1 MWLSLSACL
10 WRLRA
15 AASAGKQSGL
25 LRTRGDCT
33 AARIGFTEQ
42 CQAYPPNKRVAS
54 GTTVGDDDE
63 IANLDSIEVHHTAG
77 RAPLIVSEAGFYK
90 LVLRSRKPVAKEF
103 QRWVTHEVLPSIR
116 KHGGYMAGQEAMSP
130 EQMLAASMRWLES
143 RIAEQQGQI
152 NAQQAQLDAQAP
164 KVLFADAVS
173 TSKRCILVGELAK
186 ILRQNGV
193 DMGEKRLFAWL
204 REHGYLMKRNGITN
218 YPTQRS
224 MDLKL
229 FEIKETPIVHSDG
242 HTTLSVTTKVTP
254 KGQMYFINKFL
265 EGDL

>member
-1 MWLSLSACL
+1 MDNNHITRFDFHGATVRVLADEHDETWFVGKDVATILGYKDTFDALKKHVDKEDKQN
-10 WRLRA
+10 RQN
-15 AASAGKQSGL
+15 ASFDSPRGMTIINESGL
-25 LRTRGDCT
+25 YSLILSSKLPQ
-33 AARIGFTEQ
+33 AR
-42 CQAYPPNKRVAS
+42 
-54 GTTVGDDDE
+54 
-63 IANLDSIEVHHTAG
+63 
-77 RAPLIVSEAGFYK
+77 
-90 LVLRSRKPVAKEF
+90 EF
-103 QRWVTHEVLPSIR
+103 KHWVTSEVLPSIR

-152 NAQQAQLDAQAP
+152 ASQQAQLDAQAP

-204 REHGYLMKRNGITN
+204 REHGYLMQRNGVRN
-218 YPTQRS
+218 FPTQRS
-224 MDLKL
+224 MDLGL
-229 FEIKETPIVHSDG
+229 FQVKETPIVHSDG

-254 KGQMYFINKFL
+254 KGQQYFIQKFL
-265 EGDL
+265 GHKEQTK

>member
-1 MWLSLSACL
+1 MDTNQITRFDFRGATVRVLADEQGEPWFVSKDVCDVLELTNVGEA
-10 WRLRA
+10 LRA
-15 AASAGKQSGL
+15 L
-25 LRTRGDCT
+25 
-33 AARIGFTEQ
+33 
-42 CQAYPPNKRVAS
+42 
-54 GTTVGDDDE
+54 DDDE
-63 IANLDSIEVHHTAG
+63 KNTIRISDGIAGNPYKTTI
-77 RAPLIVSEAGFYK
+77 SESGFYR

-152 NAQQAQLDAQAP
+152 ASQQAQLDAQAP

-204 REHGYLMKRNGITN
+204 REHGYLMQRNGVRN
-218 YPTQRS
+218 FPTQRS
-224 MDLKL
+224 MDLGL
-229 FEIKETPIVHSDG
+229 FQVKETPIVHSDW

-254 KGQMYFINKFL
+254 KGQQYFIQKFL
-265 EGDL
+265 GHRQQTK

>member
-1 MWLSLSACL
+1 MDTNQITRFDFHGANVRVLTDEHNETWFV
-10 WRLRA
+10 
-15 AASAGKQSGL
+15 GKDVATILGYKDTFGALKKHVDKEDKQNRQNDSFNSPRGMTIINESGL
-25 LRTRGDCT
+25 YSLILSSKIPQ
-33 AARIGFTEQ
+33 AR
-42 CQAYPPNKRVAS
+42 
-54 GTTVGDDDE
+54 
-63 IANLDSIEVHHTAG
+63 
-77 RAPLIVSEAGFYK
+77 
-90 LVLRSRKPVAKEF
+90 EF
-103 QRWVTHEVLPSIR
+103 KHWVTSEVLPSIR

-152 NAQQAQLDAQAP
+152 ASQQAQLDAQAP

-204 REHGYLMKRNGITN
+204 REHGYLMQRNGVRN
-218 YPTQRS
+218 FPTQHS
-224 MDLKL
+224 MDLGL
-229 FEIKETPIVHSDG
+229 FQVKETPIVHSDG

-254 KGQMYFINKFL
+254 KGQQYFIQKFL
-265 EGDL
+265 GHKEQTK

>member
-1 MWLSLSACL
+1 MDTNQITRFDFHGANVRLLTDEQGGPWFIAKDICDVLDVRTNNVRAILDADEVSDLSNDYSI
-10 WRLRA
+10 
-15 AASAGKQSGL
+15 
-25 LRTRGDCT
+25 D
-33 AARIGFTEQ
+33 
-42 CQAYPPNKRVAS
+42 
-54 GTTVGDDDE
+54 
-63 IANLDSIEVHHTAG
+63 IAQNGG
-77 RAPLIVSEAGFYK
+77 RAPLTVSESGFYK

-152 NAQQAQLDAQAP
+152 NAQQAKLDAQAP

-204 REHGYLMKRNGITN
+204 REHGYLMQRNGVRN
-218 YPTQRS
+218 FPTQRS
-224 MDLKL
+224 MDLGL
-229 FEIKETPIVHSDG
+229 FQVKETPVVHSDW

-254 KGQMYFINKFL
+254 KGQQYFIQKFL
-265 EGDL
+265 GHKEQTK

>member
-1 MWLSLSACL
+1 MNNQIQQIQQYNFHGSAVRIHTNGDTVEYCARDIAATLGYTNTSKAISDHCRGVTNRYPIVDSL
-10 WRLRA
+10 
-15 AASAGKQSGL
+15 G
-25 LRTRGDCT
+25 RTQEATFISEGDVY
-33 AARIGFTEQ
+33 R
-42 CQAYPPNKRVAS
+42 
-54 GTTVGDDDE
+54 
-63 IANLDSIEVHHTAG
+63 
-77 RAPLIVSEAGFYK
+77 LIVSSQLPAA
-90 LVLRSRKPVAKEF
+90 VEF
-103 QRWVTHEVLPSIR
+103 EHWLFDEVLPSIR

-152 NAQQAQLDAQAP
+152 NAQQQQLDAQAP

-204 REHGYLMKRNGITN
+204 RDHGYLMKRNGIPN

-242 HTTLSVTTKVTP
+242 HTTLSITTKVTP
-254 KGQMYFINKFL
+254 KGQIYFTEKFL
-265 EGDL
+265 GKRAETAA

>member
-1 MWLSLSACL
+1 MDTNQITRFDFHGATVRVLADEQGEPWFVAKDVCGVLELTNVGEA
-10 WRLRA
+10 LRA
-15 AASAGKQSGL
+15 L
-25 LRTRGDCT
+25 
-33 AARIGFTEQ
+33 
-42 CQAYPPNKRVAS
+42 
-54 GTTVGDDDE
+54 DDDE
-63 IANLDSIEVHHTAG
+63 KNTIRIYEGIAGNPYKATI
-77 RAPLIVSEAGFYK
+77 SESGFYR

-116 KHGGYMAGQEAMSP
+116 QHGGYMAGQEAMSP

-152 NAQQAQLDAQAP
+152 ASQQAQLDAQAP

-204 REHGYLMKRNGITN
+204 REHGYLMQRNGVRN
-218 YPTQRS
+218 FPTQRS
-224 MDLKL
+224 MDFGL
-229 FEIKETPIVHSDG
+229 FQVKETPIVHSDG

-254 KGQMYFINKFL
+254 KGQQYFIQKFL
-265 EGDL
+265 GHKEQTK

>member
-1 MWLSLSACL
+1 MDTNQITRFDFHGANVRVLTDEHDETWFVGKDVATILGYKDTFDALKKHVDKEDKQN
-10 WRLRA
+10 RQN
-15 AASAGKQSGL
+15 ASFDSPRGMTIINESGL
-25 LRTRGDCT
+25 YSLILSSKLPQ
-33 AARIGFTEQ
+33 AR
-42 CQAYPPNKRVAS
+42 
-54 GTTVGDDDE
+54 
-63 IANLDSIEVHHTAG
+63 
-77 RAPLIVSEAGFYK
+77 
-90 LVLRSRKPVAKEF
+90 EF
-103 QRWVTHEVLPSIR
+103 KHWVTSEVLPSIR

-152 NAQQAQLDAQAP
+152 ASQQAQLDAQAP

-204 REHGYLMKRNGITN
+204 REHGYLMQRNGVRN
-218 YPTQRS
+218 FPTQRS
-224 MDLKL
+224 MDLGL
-229 FEIKETPIVHSDG
+229 FQVEETPIVHPDG

-254 KGQMYFINKFL
+254 KGQQYFIQKFL
-265 EGDL
+265 GHRQQTK

>member
-1 MWLSLSACL
+1 MDNHQITRFDFHGATVRVLTDEHNETWFVGKDVATILGYKDTFDALKKHVDKEDKQN
-10 WRLRA
+10 RQN
-15 AASAGKQSGL
+15 ASFDSPRGMTLINESGL
-25 LRTRGDCT
+25 YSLILSSKLPQ
-33 AARIGFTEQ
+33 AR
-42 CQAYPPNKRVAS
+42 
-54 GTTVGDDDE
+54 
-63 IANLDSIEVHHTAG
+63 
-77 RAPLIVSEAGFYK
+77 
-90 LVLRSRKPVAKEF
+90 EF
-103 QRWVTHEVLPSIR
+103 KHWVTSEVLPSIR

-204 REHGYLMKRNGITN
+204 REHGYLMQRNGVRN
-218 YPTQRS
+218 FPTQHS
-224 MDLKL
+224 MDLGL
-229 FEIKETPIVHSDG
+229 FQVKETPIVHSDG

-254 KGQMYFINKFL
+254 KGQQYFIQKFL
-265 EGDL
+265 GHKEQTK

>member
-1 MWLSLSACL
+1 MNNQIQQYAFHDSAV
-10 WRLRA
+10 RIH
-15 AASAGKQSGL
+15 
-25 LRTRGDCT
+25 TDGDTIEYC
-33 AARIGFTEQ
+33 ARDVATTLGYANPNDAIRRHCKGIVKR
-42 CQAYPPNKRVAS
+42 YPL
-54 GTTVGDDDE
+54 E
-63 IANLDSIEVHHTAG
+63 TAG
-77 RAPLIVSEAGFYK
+77 GMQEMAFIGEGDVYRLIVSSQLPA
-90 LVLRSRKPVAKEF
+90 ATEF
-103 QRWVTHEVLPSIR
+103 EHWLFDEVLPSIR
-116 KHGGYMAGQEAMSP
+116 KHGGYMAGQETMSP

-152 NAQQAQLDAQAP
+152 NAQQQQLDAQAP

-204 REHGYLMKRNGITN
+204 REHGYLMKRNGIPN

-242 HTTLSVTTKVTP
+242 HTTLSITTKVTP
-254 KGQMYFINKFL
+254 KGQQYFIQKFL
-265 EGDL
+265 AGKCHE

>member
-1 MWLSLSACL
+1 MDTNQITRFDFHGANVRVLTDEHDETWFVGKDVATILGYKDTFDALKKHVDKEDKQN
-10 WRLRA
+10 RQN
-15 AASAGKQSGL
+15 ASFDSPRGMTIINESGL
-25 LRTRGDCT
+25 YSLILSSKLPQ
-33 AARIGFTEQ
+33 AR
-42 CQAYPPNKRVAS
+42 
-54 GTTVGDDDE
+54 
-63 IANLDSIEVHHTAG
+63 
-77 RAPLIVSEAGFYK
+77 
-90 LVLRSRKPVAKEF
+90 EF
-103 QRWVTHEVLPSIR
+103 KHWVTSEVLPSIR

-152 NAQQAQLDAQAP
+152 ASQQAQLDAQAP

-204 REHGYLMKRNGITN
+204 REHGYLMQRNGVRN
-218 YPTQRS
+218 FPTQRS
-224 MDLKL
+224 MDLGL
-229 FEIKETPIVHSDG
+229 FQVKETPIVHSDG

-254 KGQMYFINKFL
+254 KGQQYFIQKFL
-265 EGDL
+265 GHRQQTK

>member
-1 MWLSLSACL
+1 MDTNQITRFDFHGATVRVPTDEHGEPWFIAKDICDVLDVRTNNVRAILDADEVSDLSNDYSI
-10 WRLRA
+10 
-15 AASAGKQSGL
+15 
-25 LRTRGDCT
+25 DI
-33 AARIGFTEQ
+33 ARNG
-42 CQAYPPNKRVAS
+42 
-54 GTTVGDDDE
+54 
-63 IANLDSIEVHHTAG
+63 G
-77 RAPLIVSEAGFYK
+77 RAPLIVSESGFYK

-143 RIAEQQGQI
+143 RIAEQQ
-152 NAQQAQLDAQAP
+152 AQLDAQAP

-204 REHGYLMKRNGITN
+204 REHGYLMQRNGVRN
-218 YPTQRS
+218 FPTQRS
-224 MDLKL
+224 MDLGL
-229 FEIKETPIVHSDG
+229 FQVKETPIVHPDW

-254 KGQMYFINKFL
+254 KGQQYFIQKFL
-265 EGDL
+265 GHKEQTK

>member
-1 MWLSLSACL
+1 MDTNQITQFDFRGATVRVLTDKHGGPWFIAKDICDVLDVRTNNVRAILDADEVSDLSNDYSI
-10 WRLRA
+10 
-15 AASAGKQSGL
+15 
-25 LRTRGDCT
+25 D
-33 AARIGFTEQ
+33 
-42 CQAYPPNKRVAS
+42 
-54 GTTVGDDDE
+54 
-63 IANLDSIEVHHTAG
+63 IAQNGG
-77 RAPLIVSEAGFYK
+77 RAPLIVSESGFYK

-204 REHGYLMKRNGITN
+204 REHGYLMKRNGIPN

-254 KGQMYFINKFL
+254 KGQQYFIQKFL
-265 EGDL
+265 GHKEQAK

>member
-1 MWLSLSACL
+1 MDTNQITRFDFHGATVRLLTDEHDEPWFVAKDICGVLELTNVGEA
-10 WRLRA
+10 LRA
-15 AASAGKQSGL
+15 L
-25 LRTRGDCT
+25 
-33 AARIGFTEQ
+33 
-42 CQAYPPNKRVAS
+42 
-54 GTTVGDDDE
+54 DDDE
-63 IANLDSIEVHHTAG
+63 KNTIRIYEGIAGNPYKATI
-77 RAPLIVSEAGFYK
+77 SESGFYR

-143 RIAEQQGQI
+143 RIAEQQ
-152 NAQQAQLDAQAP
+152 AQLDAQAP

-204 REHGYLMKRNGITN
+204 REHGYLMQRNGVRN
-218 YPTQRS
+218 FPTQRS
-224 MDLKL
+224 MDLGL
-229 FEIKETPIVHSDG
+229 FQVKETPIVHSDW

-254 KGQMYFINKFL
+254 KGQQYFIQKFL
-265 EGDL
+265 GHKEQTK

>member
-1 MWLSLSACL
+1 MDTNQITRFDFHGATVRVFTDEHNETWFVAKDICDVLDVRTNNVRAILDADEVSDLSNDYSI
-10 WRLRA
+10 
-15 AASAGKQSGL
+15 
-25 LRTRGDCT
+25 D
-33 AARIGFTEQ
+33 
-42 CQAYPPNKRVAS
+42 
-54 GTTVGDDDE
+54 
-63 IANLDSIEVHHTAG
+63 IAQNGG
-77 RAPLIVSEAGFYK
+77 RAPLIVSESGFYR

-152 NAQQAQLDAQAP
+152 ASQQAQLDAQAP

-193 DMGEKRLFAWL
+193 DMGEKRLFARL
-204 REHGYLMKRNGITN
+204 REHGYLMQRNGVRN
-218 YPTQRS
+218 FPTQRS
-224 MDLKL
+224 MDLGL
-229 FEIKETPIVHSDG
+229 FQVKETPIVHSDG

-254 KGQMYFINKFL
+254 KGQQYFIQKFL
-265 EGDL
+265 GHKEQTK

>member
-1 MWLSLSACL
+1 MNQQPHTDIDYDPNADTILSAHVDEEDKL
-10 WRLRA
+10 TRGILGSGQTRNMTLINE
-15 AASAGKQSGL
+15 SGL
-25 LRTRGDCT
+25 
-33 AARIGFTEQ
+33 
-42 CQAYPPNKRVAS
+42 YS
-54 GTTVGDDDE
+54 
-63 IANLDSIEVHHTAG
+63 
-77 RAPLIVSEAGFYK
+77 
-90 LVLRSRKPVAKEF
+90 LVLSSKLPAAKEF
-103 QRWVTHEVLPSIR
+103 KHWVTSEVLPSVR
-116 KHGGYMAGQEAMSP
+116 RHGGYMAGQEAMSP

-152 NAQQAQLDAQAP
+152 NAQQQQLDAQAP

-204 REHGYLMKRNGITN
+204 REHGYLMKRNGIPN

-242 HTTLSVTTKVTP
+242 HTTLSITTKVTP
-254 KGQMYFINKFL
+254 KGQIYFTEKFL
-265 EGDL
+265 GKRAETAA

>member
-1 MWLSLSACL
+1 MDNNHITRFDFRGATVRVLADEQGEPWFVAKDVCDVLELTNVGEA
-10 WRLRA
+10 LRA
-15 AASAGKQSGL
+15 L
-25 LRTRGDCT
+25 
-33 AARIGFTEQ
+33 
-42 CQAYPPNKRVAS
+42 
-54 GTTVGDDDE
+54 DDDE
-63 IANLDSIEVHHTAG
+63 KNTIRISDGIAGNPYKATI
-77 RAPLIVSEAGFYK
+77 SESGFYR

-152 NAQQAQLDAQAP
+152 ASQQAQLDAQAP

-204 REHGYLMKRNGITN
+204 RENGYLMQRNGVRN
-218 YPTQRS
+218 FPTQRA
-224 MDLKL
+224 MDFGL
-229 FEIKETPIVHSDG
+229 FQVKETPIVHSDG

-254 KGQMYFINKFL
+254 KGQQYFIQKFL
-265 EGDL
+265 GHRQQTK

>member
-1 MWLSLSACL
+1 MNNQIQQYDFHGNAVRVLTDEQGEPWFVGKDICDVLDVRTNNVRAILDVDEVSDLSNDYSI
-10 WRLRA
+10 
-15 AASAGKQSGL
+15 
-25 LRTRGDCT
+25 D
-33 AARIGFTEQ
+33 
-42 CQAYPPNKRVAS
+42 
-54 GTTVGDDDE
+54 
-63 IANLDSIEVHHTAG
+63 IAQNGG
-77 RAPLIVSEAGFYK
+77 RAPLIVSESGFYK

-152 NAQQAQLDAQAP
+152 DAQQAQLDAQAP

-193 DMGEKRLFAWL
+193 DMGEKRMFAWL
-204 REHGYLMKRNGITN
+204 REHGYLMQRNGVRN
-218 YPTQRS
+218 FPTQRA
-224 MDLKL
+224 MDLGL
-229 FEIKETPIVHSDG
+229 FQVKETPIVHSDG

-254 KGQMYFINKFL
+254 KGQIYFTEKFL
-265 EGDL
+265 GKRAETAA

>member
-1 MWLSLSACL
+1 MDTNQITRFDFHGATVRVLTDEQGEPWFVAKDICDVLDVRTNNVRAILDADEVSDLSNDYSI
-10 WRLRA
+10 
-15 AASAGKQSGL
+15 
-25 LRTRGDCT
+25 D
-33 AARIGFTEQ
+33 
-42 CQAYPPNKRVAS
+42 
-54 GTTVGDDDE
+54 
-63 IANLDSIEVHHTAG
+63 IAQNGG
-77 RAPLIVSEAGFYK
+77 RAPLIVSESGLYR

-152 NAQQAQLDAQAP
+152 ASQQARLDAQAP

-193 DMGEKRLFAWL
+193 DMGEKRMFSWL
-204 REHGYLMKRNGITN
+204 REHGYLMQRNGVRN
-218 YPTQRS
+218 FPTQRS
-224 MDLKL
+224 MDLGL
-229 FEIKETPIVHSDG
+229 FKVKETPIVHSDG

-254 KGQMYFINKFL
+254 KGQQYFIQKFL
-265 EGDL
+265 GHKEQTK

>member
-1 MWLSLSACL
+1 MDNHQITRFDFHGATVRVLTDEHDETWFVGKDVATILGYKDTFDALKKHVDEEDKQN
-10 WRLRA
+10 RQN
-15 AASAGKQSGL
+15 ASFDSPRGMTLINESGL
-25 LRTRGDCT
+25 YSLILSSKLPQ
-33 AARIGFTEQ
+33 AR
-42 CQAYPPNKRVAS
+42 
-54 GTTVGDDDE
+54 
-63 IANLDSIEVHHTAG
+63 
-77 RAPLIVSEAGFYK
+77 
-90 LVLRSRKPVAKEF
+90 EF
-103 QRWVTHEVLPSIR
+103 KHWVTSEVLPSIR

-152 NAQQAQLDAQAP
+152 ASQQAQLDAQAP

-204 REHGYLMKRNGITN
+204 REHGYLMQRNGVRN
-218 YPTQRS
+218 FPTQHS
-224 MDLKL
+224 MDLGL
-229 FEIKETPIVHSDG
+229 FQVKETPIVHSDW

-254 KGQMYFINKFL
+254 KGQQYFIQKFL
-265 EGDL
+265 GHKEQTK

>member
-1 MWLSLSACL
+1 MDTNQITRFDFHGANVRVLTDEQGEPWFI
-10 WRLRA
+10 
-15 AASAGKQSGL
+15 GKDVATILGYKDTFGALKKHVDNEDKQNCQNDSFESPRGMTIINESGL
-25 LRTRGDCT
+25 YSLILSSKIPQ
-33 AARIGFTEQ
+33 AR
-42 CQAYPPNKRVAS
+42 
-54 GTTVGDDDE
+54 
-63 IANLDSIEVHHTAG
+63 
-77 RAPLIVSEAGFYK
+77 
-90 LVLRSRKPVAKEF
+90 EF
-103 QRWVTHEVLPSIR
+103 KHWVTHDVLPSIR

-152 NAQQAQLDAQAP
+152 ASQQAQLDEQAP

-204 REHGYLMKRNGITN
+204 REHGYLMQRNGVRN
-218 YPTQRS
+218 FPTQRS
-224 MDLKL
+224 MDLGL
-229 FEIKETPIVHSDG
+229 FQVKETPIVHSDG

-254 KGQMYFINKFL
+254 KGQQYFIQKFL
-265 EGDL
+265 GHKEQTK

>member
-1 MWLSLSACL
+1 MDTNQITQFDFRGATVRVLTDKQGEPGFVGKDICAVLDVRTNNVRAILDADEVSDLSNDYSI
-10 WRLRA
+10 
-15 AASAGKQSGL
+15 
-25 LRTRGDCT
+25 D
-33 AARIGFTEQ
+33 
-42 CQAYPPNKRVAS
+42 
-54 GTTVGDDDE
+54 
-63 IANLDSIEVHHTAG
+63 IAQNGG
-77 RAPLIVSEAGFYK
+77 RSPLIVSESGFYK

-152 NAQQAQLDAQAP
+152 NAQQAQLGAQAP

-204 REHGYLMKRNGITN
+204 REHGYLMKRNGIPN

-254 KGQMYFINKFL
+254 KGQQYFIQKFL
-265 EGDL
+265 GHKEQTK

>member
-1 MWLSLSACL
+1 MDTNQITRFDFHGATVRVLTYEHNETWFIAKDICDVLGIDTNHA
-10 WRLRA
+10 RE
-15 AASAGKQSGL
+15 GL
-25 LRTRGDCT
+25 
-33 AARIGFTEQ
+33 
-42 CQAYPPNKRVAS
+42 
-54 GTTVGDDDE
+54 DDDE
-63 IANLDSIEVHHTAG
+63 ITNLRNKEVWNRPG

-152 NAQQAQLDAQAP
+152 ASQQAQLDAQAP

-193 DMGEKRLFAWL
+193 DMGEKRMFSWL
-204 REHGYLMKRNGITN
+204 REHGYLMQRNGVRN
-218 YPTQRS
+218 FPTQRS
-224 MDLKL
+224 MDLGL
-229 FEIKETPIVHSDG
+229 FQVKETPIVHSDG
-242 HTTLSVTTKVTP
+242 HTTLSVATKVTP
-254 KGQMYFINKFL
+254 KGQQYFIQKFL
-265 EGDL
+265 GHKEQTK

>member
-1 MWLSLSACL
+1 MDTNQITRFDFRGANVRVLTDEQGEPWFVGKDICAVLDVRTNNVRAILDADEVSDLSNDYSI
-10 WRLRA
+10 
-15 AASAGKQSGL
+15 
-25 LRTRGDCT
+25 D
-33 AARIGFTEQ
+33 
-42 CQAYPPNKRVAS
+42 
-54 GTTVGDDDE
+54 
-63 IANLDSIEVHHTAG
+63 IAQNGG
-77 RAPLIVSEAGFYK
+77 RSPLIVSESGFYK

-143 RIAEQQGQI
+143 RIAEQQGKI
-152 NAQQAQLDAQAP
+152 ASQQAQLDAQAP

-193 DMGEKRLFAWL
+193 DMGEKRLFSWL
-204 REHGYLMKRNGITN
+204 RERGYLMKRNGIPN

-254 KGQMYFINKFL
+254 KGQQYFIQKFL
-265 EGDL
+265 GHKEQNK

>member
-1 MWLSLSACL
+1 MDTNQITRFDFHGANVRVLTDERDEPWFIAKDICDVLGLGNITEA
-10 WRLRA
+10 LRA
-15 AASAGKQSGL
+15 L
-25 LRTRGDCT
+25 
-33 AARIGFTEQ
+33 
-42 CQAYPPNKRVAS
+42 
-54 GTTVGDDDE
+54 DDDE
-63 IANLDSIEVHHTAG
+63 KTNFRNSEVAQNGG
-77 RAPLIVSEAGFYK
+77 RAPLIVSESGFYK

-116 KHGGYMAGQEAMSP
+116 KHGGYMAGQEGMSP

-152 NAQQAQLDAQAP
+152 ASQQAQLDAQAP

-204 REHGYLMKRNGITN
+204 RERGYLMKRNGIPN

-254 KGQMYFINKFL
+254 KGQQYFIQKFL
-265 EGDL
+265 GHKEQTK

>member
-1 MWLSLSACL
+1 MDTNQITRFDFHGATVRVFTDEQGEPWFIAKDICDVLELGNITEA
-10 WRLRA
+10 LRA
-15 AASAGKQSGL
+15 L
-25 LRTRGDCT
+25 
-33 AARIGFTEQ
+33 
-42 CQAYPPNKRVAS
+42 
-54 GTTVGDDDE
+54 DDDE
-63 IANLDSIEVHHTAG
+63 KSNFRNSEVAQNGG
-77 RAPLIVSEAGFYK
+77 RAPLIVSESGFYK

-143 RIAEQQGQI
+143 RIAEQQ
-152 NAQQAQLDAQAP
+152 AQLDAQAP

-193 DMGEKRLFAWL
+193 DMGEKRMFSWL
-204 REHGYLMKRNGITN
+204 REHGYLMQRNGVRN
-218 YPTQRS
+218 FPTQRS
-224 MDLKL
+224 MDLGL
-229 FEIKETPIVHSDG
+229 FQVKETPIVHSDG

-254 KGQMYFINKFL
+254 KGQQYFIQKFL
-265 EGDL
+265 GHKEQTK

>member
-1 MWLSLSACL
+1 MDTNQITRFDFHGATVRVFTDEHNETWFVGKDICDVLGLGNITEA
-10 WRLRA
+10 LRA
-15 AASAGKQSGL
+15 L
-25 LRTRGDCT
+25 
-33 AARIGFTEQ
+33 
-42 CQAYPPNKRVAS
+42 
-54 GTTVGDDDE
+54 DDDE
-63 IANLDSIEVHHTAG
+63 KNTFRISDGIAGNPYKATI
-77 RAPLIVSEAGFYK
+77 SESGFYR

-143 RIAEQQGQI
+143 RIAEQQGRI
-152 NAQQAQLDAQAP
+152 ASQQAQLDAQAP

-204 REHGYLMKRNGITN
+204 REHGYLMQRNGVRN
-218 YPTQRS
+218 FPTQRS
-224 MDLKL
+224 MDLGL
-229 FEIKETPIVHSDG
+229 FQVKETPIVHSDG

-254 KGQMYFINKFL
+254 KGQQYFIQKFL
-265 EGDL
+265 GHKEQTK

>member
-1 MWLSLSACL
+1 MNNQIQQYDFHDSAVRVL
-10 WRLRA
+10 ADDNGTPWFVGKDVAEVLGYTDPDYALRA
-15 AASAGKQSGL
+15 HVDEEDKLTRGILGSGQTRNMTLINESGL
-25 LRTRGDCT
+25 
-33 AARIGFTEQ
+33 
-42 CQAYPPNKRVAS
+42 YS
-54 GTTVGDDDE
+54 
-63 IANLDSIEVHHTAG
+63 
-77 RAPLIVSEAGFYK
+77 
-90 LVLRSRKPVAKEF
+90 LVLSSKLPAAKEF
-103 QRWVTHEVLPSIR
+103 KHWVTSEVLPSIR
-116 KHGGYMAGQEAMSP
+116 KHGGYMAGQETMSP

-152 NAQQAQLDAQAP
+152 NAQQQQLDAQAP

-204 REHGYLMKRNGITN
+204 REHGYLMKRNGIPN

-242 HTTLSVTTKVTP
+242 HTTLSITTKVTP
-254 KGQMYFINKFL
+254 KGQIYFTEKFL
-265 EGDL
+265 GKRAETAA

>member
-1 MWLSLSACL
+1 MDTNQITRFDFHGANVRVLTDEHDETWFVGKDVATILGYKDTFDALKKHVDKEDKQN
-10 WRLRA
+10 RQN
-15 AASAGKQSGL
+15 ASFDSPRGMTIINESGL
-25 LRTRGDCT
+25 YSLILSSKLPQ
-33 AARIGFTEQ
+33 AR
-42 CQAYPPNKRVAS
+42 
-54 GTTVGDDDE
+54 
-63 IANLDSIEVHHTAG
+63 
-77 RAPLIVSEAGFYK
+77 
-90 LVLRSRKPVAKEF
+90 EF
-103 QRWVTHEVLPSIR
+103 KHWVTSEVLPSIR

-152 NAQQAQLDAQAP
+152 ASQQAQLDAQAP

-204 REHGYLMKRNGITN
+204 REHGYLMQRNGVRN
-218 YPTQRS
+218 FPTQRS
-224 MDLKL
+224 MDLGL
-229 FEIKETPIVHSDG
+229 FQVKETPIVHSDG

-254 KGQMYFINKFL
+254 KGQQYFIQKFL
-265 EGDL
+265 GHKEQTK

>member
-1 MWLSLSACL
+1 MDTNQITQFDFRGATVRVLTDKQGEPWFVGKDICAVLDVRTNNVRAILDADEVSDLSNDYSI
-10 WRLRA
+10 
-15 AASAGKQSGL
+15 
-25 LRTRGDCT
+25 D
-33 AARIGFTEQ
+33 
-42 CQAYPPNKRVAS
+42 
-54 GTTVGDDDE
+54 
-63 IANLDSIEVHHTAG
+63 IAQNGG
-77 RAPLIVSEAGFYK
+77 RSPLIVSESGFYK

-204 REHGYLMKRNGITN
+204 REHGYLMKRNGIPN

-254 KGQMYFINKFL
+254 KGQQYFIQKFL
-265 EGDL
+265 GHKEQTK